1 MNAIWRWTG
10 GPLVTFVAASVY
22 VFAPAFRDTPPAP
35 GALLLATV
43 LISTL
48 MGGTLSGLVSGVL
61 GIACATYA
69 LSEPGTLLVMTQPN
83 LFRLCLVAI
92 FGLGTPLIVARIKAR
107 GERRLRREKAARA
120 RVETANHELMVLH
133 AAFDQVEHGVLVL
146 DANLRADFMN
156 AAFRR
161 IWALGP
167 DDAQR
172 RPTFAELVERAR
184 HNGVHALPPFD
195 AEAEDYVTRRVA
207 VVQEGRDET
216 IDLRLSS
223 GRIMR
228 VQCKLLDGGGRLV
241 TYTDVTDLMR
251 QSEIFERLATTDDL
265 TGVFNRRHFMALAE
279 REFADS
285 RQDGCP
291 LALLILDID
300 LFKSINDCFGHAVG
314 DIVIRH
320 VARVCR
326 EMKRAGDILARIGG
340 EEFTL
345 LLPATDLA
353 DAAALA
359 ERINE
364 QLARNP
370 VTVDGH
376 ELRVTVSLG
385 VAATDTATTTVG
397 DLMRRA
403 DQALYGAKRG
413 GRNRVQQAIATPTA
427 RTDQTPSA
435 AA

>member
-1 MNAIWRWTG
+1 MNAACRRAV
-10 GPLVTFVAASVY
+10 GPLVTLVAASLY
-22 VFAPAFRDTPPAP
+22 VLAPPLRDAPPAP
-35 GALLLATV
+35 GALLLVTV

-48 MGGTLSGLVSGVL
+48 LGGTLSGLVSGIV
-61 GIACATYA
+61 GIVCAAYA
-69 LSEPGTLLVMTQPN
+69 LSESGTLLVMTPPN
-83 LFRLCLVAI
+83 LFRLCLVTF
-92 FGLGTPLIVARIKAR
+92 FGLGIPVIVARIKAR

-120 RVETANHELMVLH
+120 RVETANHDLMVLH

-146 DANLRADFMN
+146 DENLRTDFTN
-156 AAFRR
+156 AAFRHM
-161 IWALGP
+161 WALES
-167 DDAQR
+167 DDAKL

-195 AEAEDYVTRRVA
+195 AEAQDYVARRVA
-207 VVQEGRDET
+207 LVQEGRDET
-216 IDLRLSS
+216 IDLRLSN
-223 GRIMR
+223 GRIVR
-228 VQCKLLDGGGRLV
+228 IQCKLLDGGGRLV

-251 QSEIFERLATTDDL
+251 QAEVFERLATTDDL

-285 RQDGCP
+285 RDGGCR

-314 DIVIRH
+314 DMVIRH

-326 EMKRAGDILARIGG
+326 EMKRTGDILARIGG

-345 LLPATDLA
+345 LLPATDIGE
-353 DAAALA
+353 AAALA
-359 ERINE
+359 ERINDH
-364 QLARNP
+364 LAHNP
-370 VTVDGH
+370 VAVDGH

-385 VAATDTATTTVG
+385 VATTDTATTTVG

-413 GRNRVQQAIATPTA
+413 GRNRVEQATA
-427 RTDQTPSA
+427 IPVTRANQIPSEA
-435 AA
+435 A

>member
-1 MNAIWRWTG
+1 MNALWRWAG
-10 GPLVTFVAASVY
+10 GPIVTFVAASLY
-22 VFAPAFRDTPPAP
+22 VFAPAFRDAPPAP

-43 LISTL
+43 LVSTL
-48 MGGTLSGLVSGVL
+48 IGGTVSGLGSGVVGL
-61 GIACATYA
+61 GCVAYA
-69 LSEPGTLLVMTQPN
+69 LSEPGGLLVMTPQN
-83 LFRLCLVAI
+83 LFRLCLVTI
-92 FGLGTPLIVARIKAR
+92 FGLGIPLVVARIKSR
-107 GERRLRREKAARA
+107 GERRLRRATAARTRA
-120 RVETANHELMVLH
+120 ETANHELMVLH

-146 DANLRADFMN
+146 DENLRADFMN

-161 IWALGP
+161 IWALRP

-195 AEAEDYVTRRVA
+195 TEAEDYVTRRVD
-207 VVQEGRDET
+207 VVKQGRDEA

-265 TGVFNRRHFMALAE
+265 TGVFNRRHFMAIAE
-279 REFADS
+279 REFTDS
-285 RQDGCP
+285 RDDGCP
-291 LALLILDID
+291 LALIILDID

-320 VARVCR
+320 VARMCR
-326 EMKRAGDILARIGG
+326 EAKRTGDILARIGG

-345 LLPATDLA
+345 LLPATELDEA
-353 DAAALA
+353 TALA

-364 QLARNP
+364 HLARNP
-370 VTVDGH
+370 VPVDGH

-385 VAATDTATTTVG
+385 VAVTDPATTTVG

-413 GRNRVQQAIATPTA
+413 GRNRVQQAVALPA
-427 RTDQTPSA
+427 VRTDKSPSA